1 MDGVEARS
9 ARNRAPRRVETR
21 APRDP
26 SRRGAARGLAAGPRP
41 RWGCRGFGPGA
52 GRAAQAGRR
61 VRRRAEGLG
70 TGRSAQE
77 QGGSRLEPRFRPDPP
92 PLAPH
97 SSRLEEPPGEG
108 RLSPPGSGRRSERTA
123 ARGAG
128 RAAAALGRL
137 GRARRAVIGSGEGA
151 GRGRAGRAGGGG
163 GRGAGLRAGRAPRLS
178 NPSLF
183 AADVTRSCERPP
195 LPGTMW
201 D

>member
-1 MDGVEARS
+1 MGVQGTRDGRTS
-9 ARNRAPRRVETR
+9 WPRAK
-21 APRDP
+21 
-26 SRRGAARGLAAGPRP
+26 GL
-41 RWGCRGFGPGA
+41 GA
-52 GRAAQAGRR
+52 GRSAGGAGRTVTGTALQAG
-61 VRRRAEGLG
+61 
-70 TGRSAQE
+70 S
-77 QGGSRLEPRFRPDPP
+77 PF
-92 PLAPH
+92 APH
-97 SSRLEEPPGEG
+97 SRGLEELAGEG
-108 RLSPPGSGRRSERTA
+108 RASPPGSGRRSGRTA